1 MKIKK
6 LVLLLLSLVLVVGVF
21 TACSSPK
28 VGDVDTPAV
37 EGHSGQVED
46 GNNQENE
53 VAKSTTEYGVTINED
68 TVTFIDGRGQEVT
81 INKNPQ
87 RAVVLYNS
95 FLEVWMDNGGSVV
108 GKLEPTVGQE
118 IPGVEDAEIIGKLGA
133 ISVEKVISVEPD
145 LIILNSTQKSQLELI
160 PSFEGVNIPVIAID
174 YVGLD
179 DYLTMTR
186 LFTALNGREDLFKSN
201 ALDIVKEI
209 DSVLSVI
216 PEEEEHKILLIMASA
231 KSVSARDSSSYVG
244 MRLEDLNTINIAD
257 DSGGALSTKNFSM
270 EKILEEDPDFIFVQ
284 TTGSDLDATID
295 RLKEDTEANP
305 AWASLSAV
313 QNDRYII
320 LPKDIYM
327 LKANLRYA
335 EAYENLATIIYPE
348 LFQ

>member
-1 MKIKK
+1 VKMKRM
-6 LVLLLLSLVLVVGVF
+6 VLLLLSLVLVAGMF

-28 VGDVDTPAV
+28 VEDVDTPL
-37 EGHSGQVED
+37 VED
-46 GNNQENE
+46 NKQNDD
-53 VAKSTTEYGVTINED
+53 VTESITEFGVTINED
-68 TVTFIDGRGQEVT
+68 TVSFIDGRGQEVT

-108 GKLEPTVGQE
+108 GKLEPSVGQE
-118 IPGVEDAEIIGKLGA
+118 EIAGVEDAEIVGKLGA

-145 LIILNSTQKSQLELI
+145 LIIVNSTQKSQLELI
-160 PSFEGVNIPVIAID
+160 PSFEGVGIPVIAID

-179 DYLTMTR
+179 DYLTITR
-186 LFTALNGREDLFKSN
+186 LFTALNEREDLFKSN
-201 ALDIVKEI
+201 ALDIVEKI
-209 DSVLSVI
+209 DDILATV
-216 PEEEEHKILLIMASA
+216 PEEKEHKILLIMASA
-231 KSVSARDSSSYVG
+231 KSVTARDSTSYVG
-244 MRLEDLNTINIAD
+244 LMLEDLNTINIAD
-257 DSGGALSTKNFSM
+257 ESGGALSSQNFSM

-313 QNDRYII
+313 KNDRYII

-335 EAYENLATIIYPE
+335 EAYENLATILYPE

>member
-1 MKIKK
+1 MKMKRM
-6 LVLLLLSLVLVVGVF
+6 VLLLLSLVLVAGMF

-28 VGDVDTPAV
+28 VEDVDTPL
-37 EGHSGQVED
+37 VED
-46 GNNQENE
+46 NKQNDD
-53 VAKSTTEYGVTINED
+53 VTESKTEFGVTINED
-68 TVTFIDGRGQEVT
+68 TVSFIDGRGQEVT

-133 ISVEKVISVEPD
+133 ISVEKIISVEPD

-160 PSFEGVNIPVIAID
+160 PSFEDVNIPVIAID

-186 LFTALNGREDLFKSN
+186 LFTALNEREDLFKSN
-201 ALDIVKEI
+201 ALDIVEEI
-209 DSVLSVI
+209 DNILSVI
-216 PEEEEHKILLIMASA
+216 PEEKEHKVLLIMASA

-244 MRLEDLNTINIAD
+244 MMLEDLNTINIAD

-320 LPKDIYM
+320 LPKDMYM

>member
-1 MKIKK
+1 MGI
-6 LVLLLLSLVLVVGVF
+6 F
-21 TACSSPK
+21 TACSSPG
-28 VGDVDTPAV
+28 VEDTDTPV
-37 EGHSGQVED
+37 VED
-46 GNNQENE
+46 DNNQEDE
-53 VAKSTTEYGVTINED
+53 VLESIVEYGVTINED
-68 TVTFIDGRGQEVT
+68 TVSFIDGRGQEVT
-81 INKNPQ
+81 IDKNPQ

-118 IPGVEDAEIIGKLGA
+118 EIPGIEDAEIIGKLGA

-160 PSFEGVNIPVIAID
+160 PAFEANNIPVVAIE

-186 LFTALNGREDLFKSN
+186 LFTALNGREDLFKAN
-201 ALDIVKEI
+201 ALDIAEDI
-209 DSVLSVI
+209 DHILSII
-216 PEEEEHKILLIMASA
+216 PEEKEHKVLLIMASA
-231 KSVSARDSSSYVG
+231 KSVTARDSTSYVG
-244 MRLEDLNTINIAD
+244 MMLEDLNTINIAD

-284 TTGSDLDATID
+284 TTGSDMEATLD

-320 LPKDIYM
+320 LPKDMYM

-335 EAYENLATIIYPE
+335 EAYENLATILYPE

>member
-1 MKIKK
+1 MKRI
-6 LVLLLLSLVLVVGVF
+6 VLLLLSLVLVAGMF

-28 VGDVDTPAV
+28 VEDVDTPL
-37 EGHSGQVED
+37 VED
-46 GNNQENE
+46 NKQNDD
-53 VAKSTTEYGVTINED
+53 VTESITEFGVTINED
-68 TVTFIDGRGQEVT
+68 TVSFIDGRGQEVT

-108 GKLEPTVGQE
+108 GKLEPSVGQE
-118 IPGVEDAEIIGKLGA
+118 EIAGVEDAEIVGKLGA

-145 LIILNSTQKSQLELI
+145 LIIVNSTQKSQLELI
-160 PSFEGVNIPVIAID
+160 PSFEGVGIPVIAID

-179 DYLTMTR
+179 DYLTITR
-186 LFTALNGREDLFKSN
+186 LFTALNEREDLFKSN
-201 ALDIVKEI
+201 ALDIVEEI
-209 DSVLSVI
+209 DNILSVI
-216 PEEEEHKILLIMASA
+216 PEEKEHKVLLIMASA
-231 KSVSARDSSSYVG
+231 KSVTARDSTSYVG
-244 MRLEDLNTINIAD
+244 LMLEDLNTINIAD
-257 DSGGALSTKNFSM
+257 ESGGALSSQNFSM

-313 QNDRYII
+313 KNDRYII

-335 EAYENLATIIYPE
+335 EAYENLATILYPE

>member
-1 MKIKK
+1 VKMKRM
-6 LVLLLLSLVLVVGVF
+6 VLLLLSLVLVAGMF

-28 VGDVDTPAV
+28 VEDVDTPL
-37 EGHSGQVED
+37 VED
-46 GNNQENE
+46 NKQNDD
-53 VAKSTTEYGVTINED
+53 VTESITEFGVTINED
-68 TVTFIDGRGQEVT
+68 TVSFIDGRGQEVT

-133 ISVEKVISVEPD
+133 ISVEKVISLEPD
-145 LIILNSTQKSQLELI
+145 LIIVNSTQKSQLELI
-160 PSFEGVNIPVIAID
+160 PSFEGVGIPVIAID
-174 YVGLD
+174 YVGLE
-179 DYLTMTR
+179 DYLTITR
-186 LFTALNGREDLFKSN
+186 LFTALNEREDLFKSN
-201 ALDIVKEI
+201 ALDIVEEI
-209 DSVLSVI
+209 DNILSVI
-216 PEEEEHKILLIMASA
+216 PEEKEHKVLLIMASA

-244 MRLEDLNTINIAD
+244 MMLEDLNTINIAD
-257 DSGGALSTKNFSM
+257 NSDGALGTQNFSM

-284 TTGSDLDATID
+284 TTGSDMDATLD
-295 RLKEDTEANP
+295 RLKEDAESNP

-313 QNDRYII
+313 KNDRYII

-335 EAYENLATIIYPE
+335 EAYENLATILYPE

>member
-1 MKIKK
+1 VKMKRM
-6 LVLLLLSLVLVVGVF
+6 VLLLLSLVLVAGMF

-28 VGDVDTPAV
+28 VEDVDTPL
-37 EGHSGQVED
+37 VED
-46 GNNQENE
+46 NKQNDD
-53 VAKSTTEYGVTINED
+53 VTESITEFGVTINED
-68 TVTFIDGRGQEVT
+68 TVSFIDGRGQEVT

-108 GKLEPTVGQE
+108 GKLEPSVGQE
-118 IPGVEDAEIIGKLGA
+118 EIAGVEDAEIVGKLGA

-145 LIILNSTQKSQLELI
+145 LIIVNSTQKSQLELI
-160 PSFEGVNIPVIAID
+160 PSFEGVGIPVIAID

-179 DYLTMTR
+179 DYLTITR
-186 LFTALNGREDLFKSN
+186 LFTALNEREDLFKSN
-201 ALDIVKEI
+201 ALDIVEEI
-209 DSVLSVI
+209 DNILSVI
-216 PEEEEHKILLIMASA
+216 PEEKEHKVLLIMASA
-231 KSVSARDSSSYVG
+231 KSVTARDSTSYVG
-244 MRLEDLNTINIAD
+244 LMLEDLNTINIAD
-257 DSGGALSTKNFSM
+257 ESGGALSSQNFSM

-313 QNDRYII
+313 KNDRYII

-335 EAYENLATIIYPE
+335 EAYENLATILYPE

>member
-1 MKIKK
+1 MKMKRM
-6 LVLLLLSLVLVVGVF
+6 VLLLLSLVLVAGMF

-28 VGDVDTPAV
+28 VEDVDTPL
-37 EGHSGQVED
+37 VED
-46 GNNQENE
+46 NKQNDD
-53 VAKSTTEYGVTINED
+53 VTESITEFGVTINED
-68 TVTFIDGRGQEVT
+68 TVSFIDGRGQEVT

-108 GKLEPTVGQE
+108 GKLEPSVGQE
-118 IPGVEDAEIIGKLGA
+118 EIAGVEDAEIVGKLGA

-145 LIILNSTQKSQLELI
+145 LIIVNSTQKSQLELI
-160 PSFEGVNIPVIAID
+160 PSFEGVGIPVIAID

-179 DYLTMTR
+179 DYLTITR
-186 LFTALNGREDLFKSN
+186 LFTALNEREDLFKSN
-201 ALDIVKEI
+201 ALDIVEEI
-209 DSVLSVI
+209 DNILSVI
-216 PEEEEHKILLIMASA
+216 PEEKEHKVLLIMASA
-231 KSVSARDSSSYVG
+231 KSVTARDSTSYVG
-244 MRLEDLNTINIAD
+244 LMLEDLNTINIAD
-257 DSGGALSTKNFSM
+257 ESGGALSSQNFSM

-313 QNDRYII
+313 KNDRYII

-335 EAYENLATIIYPE
+335 EAYENLATILYPE

>member
-1 MKIKK
+1 MKMKRM
-6 LVLLLLSLVLVVGVF
+6 VLLLLSLVLVAGMF

-28 VGDVDTPAV
+28 VEDVDTPL
-37 EGHSGQVED
+37 VED
-46 GNNQENE
+46 NKQNDD
-53 VAKSTTEYGVTINED
+53 VTESITEFGVTINED
-68 TVTFIDGRGQEVT
+68 TVSFIDGRGQEVT

-108 GKLEPTVGQE
+108 GKLEPSVGQE
-118 IPGVEDAEIIGKLGA
+118 EIAGVEDAEIVGKLGA

-145 LIILNSTQKSQLELI
+145 LIIVNSTQKSQLELI
-160 PSFEGVNIPVIAID
+160 PSFEGVGIPVIAID

-179 DYLTMTR
+179 DYLTITR
-186 LFTALNGREDLFKSN
+186 LFTALNEREDLFKSN
-201 ALDIVKEI
+201 ALDIVEKI
-209 DSVLSVI
+209 DDILATV
-216 PEEEEHKILLIMASA
+216 PEEKEHKILLIMASA
-231 KSVSARDSSSYVG
+231 KSVTARDSTSYVG
-244 MRLEDLNTINIAD
+244 LMLEDLNTINIAD
-257 DSGGALSTKNFSM
+257 ESGGALSSQNFSM

-313 QNDRYII
+313 KNDRYII

-335 EAYENLATIIYPE
+335 EAYENLATILYPE

>member
-1 MKIKK
+1 MKMKRI
-6 LVLLLLSLVLVVGVF
+6 VLLLLSLVLVAGMF

-28 VGDVDTPAV
+28 VEDVDTPL
-37 EGHSGQVED
+37 VED
-46 GNNQENE
+46 NKQNDD
-53 VAKSTTEYGVTINED
+53 VTESKTEFGVTINED
-68 TVTFIDGRGQEVT
+68 TVSFIDGRGQEVT

-133 ISVEKVISVEPD
+133 ISVEKIISVEPD

-160 PSFEGVNIPVIAID
+160 PSFEDVNIPVIAID

-201 ALDIVKEI
+201 ALDIVEEI
-209 DSVLSVI
+209 DNILSVI
-216 PEEEEHKILLIMASA
+216 PEEQEHKILLIMASA

-244 MRLEDLNTINIAD
+244 MMLEDLNTINIAD

-320 LPKDIYM
+320 LPKDMYM

>member
-1 MKIKK
+1 MKMKRI
-6 LVLLLLSLVLVVGVF
+6 VLLLLSLVLVAGMF

-28 VGDVDTPAV
+28 VEDVDTPL
-37 EGHSGQVED
+37 VED
-46 GNNQENE
+46 NKQNDD
-53 VAKSTTEYGVTINED
+53 VTESITEFGVTINED
-68 TVTFIDGRGQEVT
+68 TVSFIDGRGQEVT

-133 ISVEKVISVEPD
+133 ISVEKVISLEPD
-145 LIILNSTQKSQLELI
+145 LIIVNSTQKSQLELI
-160 PSFEGVNIPVIAID
+160 PSFEGVGIPVIAID

-201 ALDIVKEI
+201 ALDIVEEI
-209 DSVLSVI
+209 DNILSVI
-216 PEEEEHKILLIMASA
+216 PEEKEHKVLLIMASA

-244 MRLEDLNTINIAD
+244 MMLEDLNTINIAD
-257 DSGGALSTKNFSM
+257 NSDGALGTQNFSM

-284 TTGSDLDATID
+284 TTGSDMDATLD
-295 RLKEDTEANP
+295 RLKEDAESNP

-313 QNDRYII
+313 KNDRYII
-320 LPKDIYM
+320 LPKDMYM
-327 LKANLRYA
+327 FKANLRYA

>member
-1 MKIKK
+1 MKMKRI
-6 LVLLLLSLVLVVGVF
+6 VLLLLSLVLVAGMF

-28 VGDVDTPAV
+28 VEDVDTPL
-37 EGHSGQVED
+37 VED
-46 GNNQENE
+46 NKQNDD
-53 VAKSTTEYGVTINED
+53 VTESITEFGVTINED
-68 TVTFIDGRGQEVT
+68 TVSFIDGRGQEVT

-133 ISVEKVISVEPD
+133 ISVEKVISLEPD
-145 LIILNSTQKSQLELI
+145 LIIVNSTQKSQLELI
-160 PSFEGVNIPVIAID
+160 PSFEGVGIPVIAID
-174 YVGLD
+174 YVGLE
-179 DYLTMTR
+179 DYLTITR
-186 LFTALNGREDLFKSN
+186 LFTALNEREDLFKSN
-201 ALDIVKEI
+201 ALDIVEEI
-209 DSVLSVI
+209 DNILSVI
-216 PEEEEHKILLIMASA
+216 PEEKEHKVLLIMASA
-231 KSVSARDSSSYVG
+231 KSVTARDSTSYVG
-244 MRLEDLNTINIAD
+244 LMLEDLNTINIAD
-257 DSGGALSTKNFSM
+257 ESGGALSSQNFSM

-313 QNDRYII
+313 KNDRYII

-335 EAYENLATIIYPE
+335 EAYENLATILYPE